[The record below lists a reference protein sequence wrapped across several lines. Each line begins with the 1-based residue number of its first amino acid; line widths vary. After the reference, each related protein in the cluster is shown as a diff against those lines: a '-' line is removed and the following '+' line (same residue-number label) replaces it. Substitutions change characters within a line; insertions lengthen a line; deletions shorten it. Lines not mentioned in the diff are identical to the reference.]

1 MRNEEKLYHSFGEL
15 IYAVAKAD
23 GQIQDEEYSKLDE
36 LIANHEWERTIKW
49 SFNYERNKSSDPE
62 NIFKKVINN
71 CESYGPTPAYREFI
85 DVISKIAEASNGVDE
100 AHLEVPSPRAP
111 CFIAVN
117 KKTGELVWEDNSPAL
132 DSKAPAPFDNILH
145 GQWGSPALGEVGG
158 KMQAFMPG
166 GDGVLYAYD
175 VASGDLVWWFDLNP
189 KDSAWELG
197 GRGTRNAIIST
208 PQ

>member
-1 MRNEEKLYHSFGEL
+1 MYHSFGEL

-100 AHLEVPSPRAP
+100 DEERVISSFSNDLIER
-111 CFIAVN
+111 F
-117 KKTGELVWEDNSPAL
+117 KKSV
-132 DSKAPAPFDNILH
+132 SKI
-145 GQWGSPALGEVGG
+145 G
-158 KMQAFMPG
+158 
-166 GDGVLYAYD
+166 Y
-175 VASGDLVWWFDLNP
+175 
-189 KDSAWELG
+189 
-197 GRGTRNAIIST
+197 
-208 PQ
+208 